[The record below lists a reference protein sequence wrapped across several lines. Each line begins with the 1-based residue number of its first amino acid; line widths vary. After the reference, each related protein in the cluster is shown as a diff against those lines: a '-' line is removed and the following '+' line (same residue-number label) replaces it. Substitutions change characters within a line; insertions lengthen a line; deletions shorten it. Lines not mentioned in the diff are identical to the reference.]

1 MVRLILMT
9 KYMINMSV
17 PLDDNRQ
24 NANIKANIL
33 SDSEMRDLGF
43 TDFSKDS
50 WYFHREVGG
59 ENSNISFNITIFKR
73 TGNIRIGVFNELF
86 LQPYDFQMYIGSND
100 VANKVYDDVQ
110 SYMKYF
116 MDKGVISGY
125 TLGDYI

>member
-1 MVRLILMT
+1 MN

-17 PLDDNRQ
+17 PLDENHQ

-33 SDSEMRDLGF
+33 SDGEMREIGF
-43 TDFSKDS
+43 TDFDKDS
-50 WYFHREVGG
+50 WYFNRRVGG
-59 ENSNISFNITIFKR
+59 KNSFLSFNITIFKR
-73 TGNIRIGVFNELF
+73 TGNIHIDVLDEMF
-86 LQPYDFQMYIGSND
+86 LQSYDFQMYIGKNEI
-100 VANKVYDDVQ
+100 ANKVYDDVQ

>member
-1 MVRLILMT
+1 MN

-17 PLDDNRQ
+17 PLDENHR

-33 SDSEMRDLGF
+33 SDSEMRELGF
-43 TDFSKDS
+43 TDFAKDS
-50 WYFHREVGG
+50 WYFNRRVGG
-59 ENSNISFNITIFKR
+59 KNSFLSFNITIFKR
-73 TGNIRIGVFNELF
+73 TGNIHIDVLDEMF
-86 LQPYDFQMYIGSND
+86 LQSYDFQMYIGKNEI
-100 VANKVYDDVQ
+100 ANKVYDDVQ

>member
-1 MVRLILMT
+1 
-9 KYMINMSV
+9 MINMNV

-33 SDSEMRDLGF
+33 SDSEMRELGF
-43 TDFSKDS
+43 TDFSKDC
-50 WYFHREVGG
+50 WYFCIEVGG

-73 TGNIRIGVFNELF
+73 TGNIRIGVFDELF

-116 MDKGVISGY
+116 IDKGVISGY